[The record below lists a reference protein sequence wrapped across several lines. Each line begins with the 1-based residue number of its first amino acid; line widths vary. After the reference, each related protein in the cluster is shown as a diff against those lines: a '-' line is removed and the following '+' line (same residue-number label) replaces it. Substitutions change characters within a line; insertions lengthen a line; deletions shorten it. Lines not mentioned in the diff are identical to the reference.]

1 MDGCVGACGCVGVW
15 RRRAVYADNLTLHLA
30 YRLICCAIKGER
42 LGDEGA
48 VWACR
53 RV

>member
-1 MDGCVGACGCVGVW
+1 MGAWARCGRVGVW
-15 RRRAVYADNLTLHLA
+15 RRRAVCADNLTLHLA
-30 YRLICCAIKGER
+30 YRLIRCAIKGER